1 MKNPNRLL
9 ISASLLLATPSA
21 FAQSQDTD
29 AKAQPPAQAAE
40 ASQVDAAH
48 DQARDAT
55 PPQAAT
61 PATPPTGAAT
71 GAVPAEPAAPVASA
85 SGEKKWADLDGDGNG
100 NLSAG
105 EAAAMPSL
113 SKVFAE
119 ADADK
124 DGELTPDEYRAWFA
138 ANESK
143 TPKAEGGTPDGTAKR
158 DG

>member
-9 ISASLLLATPSA
+9 IAASLLLATPFA
-21 FAQSQDTD
+21 FAQSLDTD

-105 EAAAMPSL
+105 EAATMPSL

>member
-9 ISASLLLATPSA
+9 ISASLLLATPFA
-21 FAQSQDTD
+21 FAQSQNAD
-29 AKAQPPAQAAE
+29 AQAQPPAQAAE

-55 PPQAAT
+55 PPAA
-61 PATPPTGAAT
+61 ATPPTGEAT

-124 DGELTPDEYRAWFA
+124 DGQLTPDEYRAWFA

-158 DG
+158 GG

>member
-105 EAAAMPSL
+105 EAATMPSL

-158 DG
+158 GG

>member
-105 EAAAMPSL
+105 EAATMPSL